1 MRSIGILLAIAI
13 LCLISVPAA
22 AYSASTSVT
31 VQVSYSS
38 GQPVYGASVSLQNG
52 NYAYLANGT
61 TDISGTSAL
70 NISSGSNVIRARVI
84 TPEYNQTTVWYEVG
98 QNTTINVTIPNV
110 EQISGAILLNGMA
123 AGNPVVVLDNDQIYD
138 SMPYNVSQQNSTVV
152 HTFTANSFSFPA
164 AMGKHSLYAAGYYN
178 GIVYMSDPIN
188 INLTSATG
196 QASVVLQLNA
206 MGNNTS
212 ILAPAVYEQIF
223 HTTNVPPA
231 PADMLGWLIGADG
244 KPLADAAMTVQDW
257 YLNNYSTALTD
268 DNGTFAFYGLNIS
281 TDILRFK
288 ITVQDNGTPVQLFS
302 QFYPTENTYG
312 LKVIIPN
319 YPIATTGFIY
329 GIITNTTNSSNPVP
343 LSGTVYLS
351 NGMTQAVSPAKGQGQ
366 FFFNVTPG
374 NYTIYAECDDGGQNI
389 RTGTL
394 AIVVAPA
401 WSPADVDPTFLVL
414 QEQQTTKPI
423 PLAAAIVIGLLCIA
437 GTLYAMRK
445 WF

>member
-13 LCLISVPAA
+13 LCLVSVQAA
-22 AYSASTSVT
+22 AYPASTTVT
-31 VQVSYSS
+31 VRVLYSS

-70 NISSGSNVIRARVI
+70 NISPGSNVIRARVI
-84 TPEYNQTTVWYEVG
+84 TPEYNQTSVWYEAG
-98 QNTTINVTIPNV
+98 PNTTIDVTIPDV

-164 AMGKHSLYAAGYYN
+164 TMGRHSLYAAGYYN

-188 INLTSATG
+188 INVTSAIG
-196 QASVVLQLNA
+196 QSSVVLQLNA
-206 MGNNTS
+206 VGNNTS
-212 ILAPAVYEQIF
+212 ILAPPVYEQIF

-244 KPLADAAMTVQDW
+244 KPLANATMTVQDW

-268 DNGTFAFYGLNIS
+268 NNGTFAFYGLNIS

-302 QFYPTENTYG
+302 QFYPTKNTYG
-312 LKVIIPN
+312 LKVIVPN
-319 YPIATTGFIY
+319 YPIATTGYIY
-329 GIITNTTNSSNPVP
+329 GIITNTTNSSDPVP
-343 LSGTVYLS
+343 LPGTVYLS
-351 NGMTQAVSPAKGQGQ
+351 NGMVQTVSPANGQSQ

-374 NYTIYAECDDGGQNI
+374 NYTIYAENDEGGQHI
-389 RTGTL
+389 MTDTMS
-394 AIVVAPA
+394 IVVAPE
-401 WSPADVDPTFLVL
+401 WSPADVDATVLVF
-414 QEQQTTKPI
+414 QEQQTTRPI
-423 PLAAAIVIGLLCIA
+423 PLAAAIVIGILCIA